1 MFQVYWKKLLYLII
15 INQNNKIMQK
25 VLIIYVPFKR
35 KEAIKKALHA
45 CMQKDINEMKKEKE
59 RE

>member
-1 MFQVYWKKLLYLII
+1 MKNIPNLLEEIVI

-45 CMQKDINEMKKEKE
+45 CKKILMK
-59 RE
+59 

>member
-45 CMQKDINEMKKEKE
+45 CKKILMK
-59 RE
+59 